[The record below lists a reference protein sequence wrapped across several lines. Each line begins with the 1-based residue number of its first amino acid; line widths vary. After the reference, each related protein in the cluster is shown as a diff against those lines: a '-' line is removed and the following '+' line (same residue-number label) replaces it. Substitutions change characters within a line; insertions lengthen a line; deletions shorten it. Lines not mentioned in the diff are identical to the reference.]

1 MNVRKS
7 GMAIAIAA
15 LMTSGL
21 AWADTSNDAFGSD
34 DVASHNDLFSDNTA
48 INTTNTT
55 TTTNTAVATDLSDNG
70 SYNDTNSNNA
80 QLLSNNTDNS
90 VDDSGNMDDSYNTD
104 NSVDD
109 SGNMLTYTDDS
120 FNTTNTT
127 SNSAQW
133 NNSAN
138 MYNHEES
145 YEISIEADTVVASA
159 SLTGSVGGVGVNYTG
174 GFLASDVDV
183 RNVNSLSGMN
193 GVAGITTVSQN
204 SGANSLT
211 QQAVSTNASVF
222 TN

>member
-48 INTTNTT
+48 INTTN